1 MTVAL
6 NDILLA
12 AENLVTQIQTFQSEQ
27 VVASQPTL
35 ASDLAEVDTL
45 EQRIVAEAQ
54 AAQSASDAAAA
65 AAIAA
70 AAAAAATPAPVVTTS
85 TAVVTTP
92 VEAGTAITPEVES
105 TTEDANEAPGEVDT
119 LEARIAAQTVA
130 NTTATTTPIVD
141 PTNPGNAPVVV
152 PASPTN

>member
-65 AAIAA
+65 AAAT